1 MPPSPHA
8 RILARIKLNA
18 AMAPNDPMRCPL
30 YAAVG
35 LRGIFD
41 QWRASVGPD
50 RGSRSI
56 EGQEMHA
63 EMAWFSA

>member
-1 MPPSPHA
+1 
-8 RILARIKLNA
+8 
-18 AMAPNDPMRCPL
+18 MAPNDPMRCPL